1 MINRLIVLAFA
12 LILAPTACVMPA
24 ASSSGQGNYY
34 AHPRAGYPSMPGYPS
49 IGHQNYP
56 LLPGYSSHS
65 IAASSSSSTSNML
78 VPSKEYDILPD
89 HKLLEMLSYAKR
101 GDVDA
106 LDKILYDNLTMDP
119 NQDYWGVRPIDA
131 AIENGHIACV
141 RLFCNY
147 FLINDYY
154 QESVEPPL
162 FKAIAWHQNEIAKM
176 FILEYGANIEVKDRN
191 GNTPLHYAAMCNNE
205 EMCLFLVSCGASLNV
220 GNSTGLTPERVA
232 KQEKNY
238 KAATILESVNDAEFL
253 DLLDVVDSL
262 SYDELVFLA
271 GFIEGQ
277 ECQ

>member
-154 QESVEPPL
+154 QGSVEPPL
-162 FKAIAWHQNEIAKM
+162 FKAIACHQNEIAKM
-176 FILEYGANIEVKDRN
+176 LILEYSAHIDVKN
-191 GNTPLHYAAMCNNE
+191 SYGMQPLHYAAMCNNE
-205 EMCLFLVSCGASLNV
+205 EMCYFLISCGASLNARDFR
-220 GNSTGLTPERVA
+220 GLTPVQVA
-232 KQEKNY
+232 QEEENFEIM
-238 KAATILESVNDAEFL
+238 TILNAVNEPEFL
-253 DLLDVVDSL
+253 GVLKDVENLSIDDLT
-262 SYDELVFLA
+262 FLQ